1 MHDTGAETP
10 VLDLRSRD
18 HYRLFAFVAIAA
30 TLFVIV
36 FGAFVRATGSGAGCG
51 SHWPLCNGTLVQTG
65 VMQQKTVIEFTH
77 RVTSGMLL
85 LLIGFQFFWATR
97 LFAKGS
103 FQRRAAFL
111 SLVAVILEA
120 LIGAFIVLLGYVE
133 HDKSIDR
140 VLSMSLHLV
149 NTLFL
154 VAALT
159 CAALSVREAKARWL
173 IPELEARRWQLLLL
187 AGFAALGGLGAVAAL
202 GDTLFPPSSVMAGI
216 ISDFSSQ
223 SHAAERI
230 RILHPLLAVAWVAA
244 YAWWVAGVWEKRP
257 FLKPLGKAVLHT
269 CFLNLF
275 LGVVNVLLLA
285 PVWMQLL
292 HLFVANLLWILFVS
306 LLFSAASRWK

>member
-1 MHDTGAETP
+1 M
-10 VLDLRSRD
+10 LDLKSKD
-18 HYRLFAFVAIAA
+18 QYRFLAFAALAA
-30 TLFVIV
+30 TIFVIV

-51 SHWPLCNGTLVQTG
+51 SHWPLCNGTLVQAG
-65 VMQQKTVIEFTH
+65 VMKQKTVIEFTH
-77 RVTSGMLL
+77 RITSGLL
-85 LLIGFQFFWATR
+85 LLMVGFQFFWATR

-103 FQRRAAFL
+103 FQRRAALL

-159 CAALSVREAKARWL
+159 CAALSVRELKARWL
-173 IPELEARRWQLLLL
+173 IPDPEARRWQLGLLG
-187 AGFAALGGLGAVAAL
+187 GFAALGGLGAVAAL
-202 GDTLFPPSSVMAGI
+202 GDTLFPPSSVLAGI
-216 ISDFSSQ
+216 ISDLSSR

-230 RILHPLLAVAWVAA
+230 RILHPVLAVAWVAT
-244 YAWWVAGVWEKRP
+244 YAWWVAGIWETRPELKR
-257 FLKPLGKAVLHT
+257 LGKAVLHT
-269 CFLNLF
+269 CFLNLG
-275 LGVVNVLLLA
+275 LGIVNVLLLA